1 MDCAELR
8 TCLLAFFADSYPNME
23 IIVEPWREAPGRLAI
38 YFIEEKFGLIYPR
51 QRYHYVTHLIPTEFQ
66 EKWLQN
72 SVWFELA
79 PGEAPEQLDYHDD
92 AVLAEITEP
101 IMDILQK
108 TSFFKTLDEALSREL
123 NPELC
128 WGDFRVSKSILPRKG
143 FAESE
148 FFDVL
153 NVLMSKGGYCDCEV
167 LLNVAPESAY
177 AKAYW
182 ISRAGTAA
190 HNQKDNA

>member
-108 TSFFKTLDEALSREL
+108 TSFSRRWMKHYRVNSTRSYVGVILGSQNQSCRE
-123 NPELC
+123 
-128 WGDFRVSKSILPRKG
+128 RVSR
-143 FAESE
+143 
-148 FFDVL
+148 
-153 NVLMSKGGYCDCEV
+153 
-167 LLNVAPESAY
+167 
-177 AKAYW
+177 
-182 ISRAGTAA
+182 
-190 HNQKDNA
+190 NQSSSMFCTF